1 MDITHQ
7 ICTRMREVGL
17 SVTQISD
24 ELQIDPATYYRKL
37 QSGGMKFTLAQLQ
50 RLTELKLRRRGGT
63 AFFSSLT
70 CMYAGYGERGGEK
83 LG

>member
-17 SVTQISD
+17 SVNQISD

-50 RLTELKLRRRGGT
+50 RLTELLGLSAEEAGQL
-63 AFFSSLT
+63 FFHH
-70 CMYAGYGERGGEK
+70 
-83 LG
+83 

>member
-50 RLTELKLRRRGGT
+50 LLTELLGLSAEEAGQL
-63 AFFSSLT
+63 FFHH
-70 CMYAGYGERGGEK
+70 
-83 LG
+83 

>member
-50 RLTELKLRRRGGT
+50 LLTEL
-63 AFFSSLT
+63 
-70 CMYAGYGERGGEK
+70 
-83 LG
+83 LGLSAE